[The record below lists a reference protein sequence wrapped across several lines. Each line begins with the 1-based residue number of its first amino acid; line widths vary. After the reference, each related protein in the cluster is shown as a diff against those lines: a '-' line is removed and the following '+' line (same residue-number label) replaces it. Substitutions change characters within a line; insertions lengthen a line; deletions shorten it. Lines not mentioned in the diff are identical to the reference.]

1 MSTLAP
7 ELELEGEAEY
17 EGEFEAEYEAE
28 EESEE
33 FFRRLGSLAARA
45 VPSPA
50 LRRVGQTAARS
61 ALRGVGGWIG
71 LDGELEME
79 GEWETEFEGEEEGEW
94 EANPIRRV
102 YPDALMEH
110 LGHAATEAESE
121 AEAEAFVGALIPLA
135 ARVIPRV
142 APAVMRAAPQLI
154 RGVARVART
163 LRRNPATRPLVRTV
177 PTIVRRT
184 AATLARRVARGRPVT
199 PQVAVRTLAGQT
211 ARVLS
216 NPRHCVRAY
225 RRSCALDR
233 RYHTVAGRPARRP
246 AAAPAGTRV
255 VAGDGCR

>member
-17 EGEFEAEYEAE
+17 EGELEAEYEGE

-33 FFRRLGSLAARA
+33 FFRRLASLAA
-45 VPSPA
+45 SPV

-61 ALRGVGGWIG
+61 ALRGVGGWLG

-79 GEWETEFEGEEEGEW
+79 GEWETEYEGEEEGEW

-135 ARVIPRV
+135 TRLIPRV
-142 APAVMRAAPQLI
+142 APAVLRAAPQLI
-154 RGVARVART
+154 RGVARVTRT
-163 LRRNPATRPLVRTV
+163 LRRNPSTRPLVRTV

-216 NPRHCVRAY
+216 NPRQCVRAY

-233 RYHTVAGRPARRP
+233 RYHAVARRP
-246 AAAPAGTRV
+246 ASRPGVVPASARAV
-255 VAGDGCR
+255 VGDGCR